1 MTRVMWR
8 ASKGGSRLGYQEGSK
23 IGYTRSNEGDPGSS
37 NETGFY
43 FLYNPTYDEAREML
57 AEREQTLAGDE
68 RNSAKKTHDYAEA
81 NGIRSAYIRSQIA
94 RKTAEGMVY
103 LYELVAFETAD
114 KGLIFIEPQTDM
126 TDMDVG

>member
-1 MTRVMWR
+1 
-8 ASKGGSRLGYQEGSK
+8 
-23 IGYTRSNEGDPGSS
+23 
-37 NETGFY
+37 
-43 FLYNPTYDEAREML
+43 ML